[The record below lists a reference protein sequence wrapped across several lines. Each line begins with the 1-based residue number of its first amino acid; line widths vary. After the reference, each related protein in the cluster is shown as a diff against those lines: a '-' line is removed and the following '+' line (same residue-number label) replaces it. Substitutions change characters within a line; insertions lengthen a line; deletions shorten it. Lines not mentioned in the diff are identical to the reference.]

1 MASAKLTKRIGKRIL
16 SSPIF
21 QSVAALS
28 MANLMRFIHS
38 SNKRAAGAIDVN
50 TIEVLKEPVIIALWH
65 GQHIMAPCFKPNHS
79 HYTALLSKSKD
90 AEINARIVKY
100 FDIDAVRG
108 SGGREQTQQLSK
120 GGARAFLSLRRALQK
135 GGSVV
140 MIADISKSNPREAG
154 RGVMALAKATGCPII
169 PMACAY
175 SRRKVLTSTWDK
187 TTIPLPFG
195 RFSVVAGTPI
205 HVESDA
211 SDDRIEMQRCALDN
225 ALNAATELAYKQAD
239 GQE

>member
-16 SSPIF
+16 ASALF
-21 QSVAALS
+21 QSIAAFLV
-28 MANLMRFIHS
+28 ANLMKFIHA
-38 SNKRAAGAIDVN
+38 SNRRVDGAVDVN
-50 TIEVLKEPVIIALWH
+50 TIDILKQPVIIALWH

-79 HYTALLSKSKD
+79 RYTALLSKSKD
-90 AEINARIVKY
+90 AEINARIVQH

-108 SGGREQTQQLSK
+108 SGGRAEGQRLDK
-120 GGARAFLSLRRALQK
+120 GGAQAFLSLRRVLQS

-140 MIADISKSNPREAG
+140 MIADISKASPRHAG
-154 RGVMALAKATGCPII
+154 KGIMALAKATGRPIV

-175 SRRKVLTSTWDK
+175 SRRKVLKSTWDK

-195 RFSVVAGTPI
+195 RFSVVAETPI

-211 SDDRIEMQRCALDN
+211 SDERIEAQRCALDN
-225 ALNAATELAYKQAD
+225 ALNAATELAYAQAD

>member
-16 SSPIF
+16 SSSVF
-21 QSVAALS
+21 QSVASFAI
-28 MANLMRFIHS
+28 AYAMRFIHA
-38 SNKRAAGAIDVN
+38 SNRPAKSAIDVN
-50 TIEVLKEPVIIALWH
+50 AIDDLKQPVIIALWH
-65 GQHIMAPCFKPNHS
+65 GQHIMAPCFKPNHGR
-79 HYTALLSKSKD
+79 YTALLSRSKD
-90 AEINARIVKY
+90 AEINARIVRN

-108 SGGREQTQQLSK
+108 SGGRQEAQRLDK
-120 GGARAFLSLRRALQK
+120 GGARAFLSLRRALQQ

-140 MIADISKSNPREAG
+140 MIADISKSHPRKAG
-154 RGVMALAKATGCPII
+154 KGIMALAKASGCPIV

-175 SRRKVLTSTWDK
+175 SKRKVLTSTWDK

-205 HVESDA
+205 YVERSA
-211 SDDRIEMQRCALDN
+211 SDEIIEMQRCALDE
-225 ALNAATELAYKQAD
+225 ALNAATERAYTQAD